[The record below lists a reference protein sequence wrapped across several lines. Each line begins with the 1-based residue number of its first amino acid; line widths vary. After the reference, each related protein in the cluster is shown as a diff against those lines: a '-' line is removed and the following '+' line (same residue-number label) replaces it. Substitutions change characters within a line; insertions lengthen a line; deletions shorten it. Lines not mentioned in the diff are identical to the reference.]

1 MARTYKDIS
10 EKYLSV
16 DELIERNRNKKSNS
30 QKKLRVQL
38 LILNESQLE
47 LQHALSNYKI
57 NGGNNE

>member
-10 EKYLSV
+10 DKYLSV

-38 LILNESQLE
+38 LIINESQLE
-47 LQHALSNYKI
+47 LQHALSNYKT
-57 NGGNNE
+57 NGGNN

>member
-10 EKYLSV
+10 DKYLSV

-47 LQHALSNYKI
+47 LQHELSNYKT
-57 NGGNNE
+57 NGGNN

>member
-10 EKYLSV
+10 DKYLSV
-16 DELIERNRNKKSNS
+16 DELIERNRNKKTNL

-47 LQHALSNYKI
+47 LQHALSNYKT
-57 NGGNNE
+57 NGGNN

>member
-1 MARTYKDIS
+1 MAHTYKDIS

-16 DELIERNRNKKSNS
+16 DELIERNRNKKINS

-47 LQHALSNYKI
+47 LQEALSAYKKT
-57 NGGNNE
+57 GSNN

>member
-1 MARTYKDIS
+1 MSHTYKDIS

-16 DELIERNRNKKSNS
+16 DELLERSRNKKSNS

-47 LQHALSNYKI
+47 LQHALSNYKT
-57 NGGNNE
+57 NGGNN

>member
-10 EKYLSV
+10 DKYLSV
-16 DELIERNRNKKSNS
+16 DELLERSRNKKTNS

-47 LQHALSNYKI
+47 LQHALSNYKT
-57 NGGNNE
+57 NGGNN

>member
-10 EKYLSV
+10 DKYLSV
-16 DELIERNRNKKSNS
+16 DELIERNRNKKTNS

-47 LQHALSNYKI
+47 LQHALSNYKTT
-57 NGGNNE
+57 GGNNE

>member
-16 DELIERNRNKKSNS
+16 DELIERNRNKKTNS

-47 LQHALSNYKI
+47 LQHALSNYKT
-57 NGGNNE
+57 NGGNN

>member
-47 LQHALSNYKI
+47 LQHALSNYKT
-57 NGGNNE
+57 NGGNN

>member
-16 DELIERNRNKKSNS
+16 DELIERYRNKKSNS

>member
-10 EKYLSV
+10 DKYLSV

-47 LQHALSNYKI
+47 LQHALSNYKT
-57 NGGNNE
+57 NGGNN

>member
-10 EKYLSV
+10 EKYLSA
-16 DELIERNRNKKSNS
+16 DELIERNRNKKTNS

-47 LQHALSNYKI
+47 LQHALSNYKT
-57 NGGNNE
+57 NGGNN

>member
-1 MARTYKDIS
+1 MSHTYKDIS

-16 DELIERNRNKKSNS
+16 DELLERSRNKKTNS

-57 NGGNNE
+57 NGGNK

>member
-16 DELIERNRNKKSNS
+16 DELLERSRNKKTNS

>member
-10 EKYLSV
+10 DKYLSV

>member
-16 DELIERNRNKKSNS
+16 DELLERSRNKKTNS

-47 LQHALSNYKI
+47 LQHALSNYKT
-57 NGGNNE
+57 NGGNN

>member
-1 MARTYKDIS
+1 MSHTYKDIS

-16 DELIERNRNKKSNS
+16 DELLERSRNKKTNS

-47 LQHALSNYKI
+47 LQHALSNYKKT
-57 NGGNNE
+57 GGNN